1 LTRSGSKSTL
11 PAGVKGTPVDYDNE
25 ESLIS
30 ALHGQQF
37 LIITLSVMAPPDTHS
52 KIVRAAAKAGVP
64 YIMPNVYGYD
74 IFDSSLFTDSPA
86 GTKILENTLEV
97 EKLGASYIAMVCGY
111 WYEWSLALGEACF
124 GFDLKN
130 KKVIFYDE
138 GTMRINTSTWRQCGR
153 ALAALLSLPE
163 HGNDAEPSVSQ
174 WKNKPLYLDSFKV
187 SQRDMLDSI
196 HRVTGTSD
204 ADWEMSFQASEQRYK
219 DGMQEMQNGSIAG
232 FQKALYARA
241 FFPNGGGDFTLTH
254 GTANQLLRL
263 PKEDLDQATKRAL
276 DMAESGWNPFA
287 HAQ

>member
-1 LTRSGSKSTL
+1 LTRSGSNSTL
-11 PAGVKGTPVDYDNE
+11 LAGVKGVPADYDNE

-30 ALHGQQF
+30 ALEGQQF

-74 IFDSSLFTDSPA
+74 IFDSSLFSDSPA

-97 EKLGASYIAMVCGY
+97 EKVGASYIAMVCGY

-138 GTMRINTSTWRQCGR
+138 GTTHINTSTWRQCGR

-163 HGNDAEPSVSQ
+163 DGAATSLSQ

-187 SQRDMLDSI
+187 SQRDMLNSI
-196 HRVTGTSD
+196 HRVIGTKD
-204 ADWEMSFQASEQRYK
+204 ADWEISFEASEKRYK
-219 DGMQEMQNGSIAG
+219 DGMQEMRNGSIAG

-241 FFPNGGGDFTLTH
+241 FFPNGGGDFTLSH
-254 GTANQLLRL
+254 GTANKLLRL
-263 PKEDLDQATKRAL
+263 PEEDLDQATKRSL

-287 HAQ
+287 HA